1 MTTAASPFRY
11 LEDPFHSSLDSMEG
25 VPDYVVSRPKSS
37 AALGTTK
44 WWHDILAWAGSL
56 APGILLAL
64 ALAWVGYFISELIG
78 RSLRYDS
85 GKSPVSPVTI
95 AVLLGMVLRNT
106 IGVPKVYEEGLRLC
120 LKTVLRLGI
129 VILGLTL
136 SIKALRRDVL
146 TALPV
151 IVCCITTALLL
162 VTFINRALGLPK
174 RLGTLIAIGTSICGV
189 SAIVATAPI
198 IEADDDET
206 AYAVACI
213 TVFGLLALITY
224 PFIAHQIFATP
235 VQAGTFLGTAI
246 HDTSQVAGAGLAYAQ
261 QYKADAA
268 MQAAVTVKLVRNL
281 CMSLLIPLMAILYR
295 RSESNGKSKSFG
307 QKWHHAIPLF
317 VVAFVVMACIR
328 SLGDSGGGDKAFG
341 LIPMGQWKLV
351 DSNAKFF
358 ASWLLATALG
368 AVGLGTGFARFRGLG
383 LKPFTVALA
392 AAFSVGAVS
401 VALIKLIASIVS
413 NGSLNLH

>member
-1 MTTAASPFRY
+1 MA
-11 LEDPFHSSLDSMEG
+11 M
-25 VPDYVVSRPKSS
+25 
-37 AALGTTK
+37 
-44 WWHDILAWAGSL
+44 
-56 APGILLAL
+56 
-64 ALAWVGYFISELIG
+64 
-78 RSLRYDS
+78 
-85 GKSPVSPVTI
+85 
-95 AVLLGMVLRNT
+95 RNT

-129 VILGLTL
+129 VVLGLTL
-136 SIKALRRDVL
+136 SVKAIGRDIV

-151 IVCCITTALLL
+151 IFCCIATALIL

-198 IEADDDET
+198 IEADEDET

-213 TVFGLLALITY
+213 TIFGLLALITY
-224 PFIAHQIFATP
+224 PFIAHQIFRTD

-268 MQAAVTVKLVRNL
+268 MKAAVTVKLMRNL

-295 RSESNGKSKSFG
+295 RSETKGGPKSFG

-317 VVAFVVMACIR
+317 VIAFVLMACIR
-328 SLGDSGGGDKAFG
+328 SLGDSANGDKALG
-341 LIPMGQWKLV
+341 VIPINEWKHL
-351 DSNAKFF
+351 DASAKFV

-368 AVGLGTGFARFRGLG
+368 AVGLGTGLARFRGLG
-383 LKPFTVALA
+383 LKPFSVAFA
-392 AAFSVGAVS
+392 AALSVGAVS
-401 VALIKLIASIVS
+401 VALIKLIASIAS
-413 NGSLNLH
+413 